1 MKEKLVTCTDPK
13 FREIEPLLKEGWRI
27 KDVKFAS
34 DSGFEGFPGKLEGN
48 GESVS
53 RIILLEGRR

>member
-27 KDVKFAS
+27 KDVNTFWHVR
-34 DSGFEGFPGKLEGN
+34 E
-48 GESVS
+48 
-53 RIILLEGRR
+53 